1 MVVDFRH
8 WAGEANPENPN
19 EVDLKSWLQWE
30 GHIFLVKS
38 LAICKI

>member
-19 EVDLKSWLQWE
+19 EVDLKS
-30 GHIFLVKS
+30 
-38 LAICKI
+38 